1 MRFHTVFFRCQ
12 TFSHCDFVMRGVF
25 MLRFYAARRFYIT
38 IFALQDVFSLR
49 FSRFKVF
56 LCYVFCAA
64 GRFYVTFSR
73 CVSALRC
80 VFMLQDVSTLRF
92 CTAGRFHTAILRC
105 KAFLRCVF
113 AICLSQSIHFL
124 SQSIRFISR
133 NIRLFVESQRVCHH
147 SLRFS
152 YLVIVIRVGIMLRVG
167 DVHFNYMSY
176 SYHIRMLAN
185 YTKAQKTNNKLTSIL
200 NIFNSKQQFLFS
212 KQ

>member
-113 AICLSQSIHFL
+113 AEKFHLLSVKFFSMTI
-124 SQSIRFISR
+124 FISVLEFKV
-133 NIRLFVESQRVCHH
+133 NGY
-147 SLRFS
+147 LR
-152 YLVIVIRVGIMLRVG
+152 
-167 DVHFNYMSY
+167 
-176 SYHIRMLAN
+176 
-185 YTKAQKTNNKLTSIL
+185 KSIL
-200 NIFNSKQQFLFS
+200 RKNFLYFN
-212 KQ
+212 